1 MVLSPL
7 VFLHS
12 RSMHSGLLFSMPMTH
27 FGMPV
32 YCSTALMPR
41 MISSLQFSIS
51 CVSLVSHTSHS
62 EALISRVSTCCLGCS
77 LTSVGKPAPPRPTR
91 PHSRT
96 AARKLALSVTSGA
109 LTAGSTVC
117 LPSVLMT
124 TESHMRP
131 LDRRKGST
139 AATVPETLEW
149 IFAETKAAR
158 LTDLGANEHFVAL
171 FDQSFGGSADVLA
184 HQDAYL
190 RGQRHR
196 NGLLAAV
203 ALSCGVCAPS
213 AARFSLFNMEL
224 NPPFCLNCRP
234 HAHAG
239 ALVQGQQLLNSIL
252 YHFGVGSQRQRHKND
267 VIFLNFL
274 FIFSWLYTT
283 NHRIFLPVS
292 GVCLC
297 MRIMLY

>member
-1 MVLSPL
+1 
-7 VFLHS
+7 
-12 RSMHSGLLFSMPMTH
+12 MPMMH

-41 MISSLQFSIS
+41 MMSSLQFSIS

-96 AARKLALSVTSGA
+96 AAIKLALSVTTGGW
-109 LTAGSTVC
+109 TAGSTVC

-124 TESHMRP
+124 TESQVRP

-149 IFAETKAAR
+149 MLAETKPPASPILVPTNTSSPF
-158 LTDLGANEHFVAL
+158 LTRALAGAPMCWLIRMRTCA
-171 FDQSFGGSADVLA
+171 G
-184 HQDAYL
+184 
-190 RGQRHR
+190 RGIGT
-196 NGLLAAV
+196 GLLAAV

-239 ALVQGQQLLNSIL
+239 ALVQGQQLLNIPIVS
-252 YHFGVGSQRQRHKND
+252 FWRRKS
-267 VIFLNFL
+267 
-274 FIFSWLYTT
+274 TT
-283 NHRIFLPVS
+283 TPQK
-292 GVCLC
+292 
-297 MRIMLY
+297 

>member
-1 MVLSPL
+1 MVLSPW

-12 RSMHSGLLFSMPMTH
+12 RSMHSGLLFSMPMMH

-41 MISSLQFSIS
+41 MMSSLQFSIS

-96 AARKLALSVTSGA
+96 AAIKLALSVTTGGW
-109 LTAGSTVC
+109 TAGSTVC

-124 TESHMRP
+124 TESQVRP

-149 IFAETKAAR
+149 MLAETKPPASPILVPTNTSSPF
-158 LTDLGANEHFVAL
+158 LTRALAGAPMCWLIRMRTCA
-171 FDQSFGGSADVLA
+171 G
-184 HQDAYL
+184 
-190 RGQRHR
+190 RGIGI
-196 NGLLAAV
+196 GLLAAV

-239 ALVQGQQLLNSIL
+239 ALVQGQQLLNIPIVS
-252 YHFGVGSQRQRHKND
+252 FWRRKS
-267 VIFLNFL
+267 
-274 FIFSWLYTT
+274 TT
-283 NHRIFLPVS
+283 TPQK
-292 GVCLC
+292 
-297 MRIMLY
+297 

>member
-1 MVLSPL
+1 MALSSL

-12 RSMHSGLLFSMPMTH
+12 RSMHSGLLFSIPMMH

-41 MISSLQFSIS
+41 MISSLHSSIS

-62 EALISRVSTCCLGCS
+62 EALISKVSTDCLGCS
-77 LTSVGKPAPPRPTR
+77 FTSVGKPAPPRPTR

-124 TESHMRP
+124 TESHIRP

-149 IFAETKAAR
+149 MFAETKPPASPILVPTNTSSPFFTSA
-158 LTDLGANEHFVAL
+158 LAGAPMCWLIRMRTCA
-171 FDQSFGGSADVLA
+171 G
-184 HQDAYL
+184 
-190 RGQRHR
+190 RGIGI
-196 NGLLAAV
+196 GLLAAV

-213 AARFSLFNMEL
+213 AARFSLFNMDFKSPILLEL
-224 NPPFCLNCRP
+224 PSPRPCRRTGTGT
-234 HAHAG
+234 AA
-239 ALVQGQQLLNSIL
+239 A
-252 YHFGVGSQRQRHKND
+252 
-267 VIFLNFL
+267 
-274 FIFSWLYTT
+274 
-283 NHRIFLPVS
+283 
-292 GVCLC
+292 
-297 MRIMLY
+297 